1 MSIEKK
7 ELGDLLKEYRLRMGL
22 TQAQVCA
29 RAKQDSTQEDS
40 ARSFLSNLERARI
53 KKPTPDKI
61 RRYADVIWL
70 PGDVIPKVFRWEGWD
85 QDFFEYPWRCM
96 QYDAEERGLVDVNE
110 LRISTFADL
119 AKRQKDYGVY
129 LQKNEIK
136 EALGCRQLCTYLSD
150 NPSRELSRISMNISI
165 SHLYR
170 MTQGKGITPSQRMSL
185 ASQQMGFIGGLA
197 CNFLPQS
204 FKWTD
209 TPYIQPWLNGSHNFL
224 GLHWIIICAY
234 FSSSSKISDAILN
247 GLKSEIRRL
256 IEEKNNRA
264 LQHVRMNIL
273 EGVLMVVRGRAKS
286 INNSRDYLLKRDAF
300 NKRFLDLIEIIN
312 KILEIE
318 NVEKI
323 SVGCDPELS
332 LRLAFNALSISRF
345 HTNLVTLGLHDHSP
359 LLRTMSKKLLNSV
372 ADDQKVVSDAANNLI
387 SFIEVGELDIDFL
400 TLSFAPNGCLE
411 MTSNQD
417 CAKALVE
424 MVKVSVERRSIF
436 SGAGWE
442 TWEQSLRNY
451 GRISR
456 NDIIR
461 ELSKD
466 VILGIDGKEDSS
478 SFHSV
483 TSD

>member
-1 MSIEKK
+1 
-7 ELGDLLKEYRLRMGL
+7 MG
-22 TQAQVCA
+22 AA
-29 RAKQDSTQEDS
+29 HDR
-40 ARSFLSNLERARI
+40 
-53 KKPTPDKI
+53 KPVHPHK
-61 RRYADVIWL
+61 
-70 PGDVIPKVFRWEGWD
+70 
-85 QDFFEYPWRCM
+85 
-96 QYDAEERGLVDVNE
+96 
-110 LRISTFADL
+110 
-119 AKRQKDYGVY
+119 
-129 LQKNEIK
+129 
-136 EALGCRQLCTYLSD
+136 
-150 NPSRELSRISMNISI
+150 SR
-165 SHLYR
+165 
-170 MTQGKGITPSQRMSL
+170 
-185 ASQQMGFIGGLA
+185 
-197 CNFLPQS
+197 
-204 FKWTD
+204 
-209 TPYIQPWLNGSHNFL
+209 
-224 GLHWIIICAY
+224 
-234 FSSSSKISDAILN
+234 
-247 GLKSEIRRL
+247 
-256 IEEKNNRA
+256 
-264 LQHVRMNIL
+264 
-273 EGVLMVVRGRAKS
+273 
-286 INNSRDYLLKRDAF
+286 NSP
-300 NKRFLDLIEIIN
+300 
-312 KILEIE
+312 ILEIE

-461 ELSKD
+461 ELRN
-466 VILGIDGKEDSS
+466 V
-478 SFHSV
+478 
-483 TSD
+483 